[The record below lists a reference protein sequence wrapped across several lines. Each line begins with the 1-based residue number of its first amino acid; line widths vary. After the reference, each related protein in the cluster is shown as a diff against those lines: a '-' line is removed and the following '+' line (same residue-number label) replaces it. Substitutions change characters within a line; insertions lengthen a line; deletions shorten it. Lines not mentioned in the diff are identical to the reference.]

1 MSHWFKHQVEIHVTS
16 ITYIILYKRSLK
28 EHSHFGKMFQWALM
42 ESWSMEKYHLACASR
57 LQQNFTY
64 ALLLFLLCFSSQLLF
79 VLFPVIFMQAFKCLW
94 KLVFQKVKCIINFR
108 IGFRSEI
115 CSVAVS
121 SFLMNC
127 RVAHYFRHFENFCPG
142 KFIDWKWQIGI
153 KQNLWSHYDGALI
166 NNI

>member
-127 RVAHYFRHFENFCPG
+127 RVAHYFRHFEKFCPG
-142 KFIDWKWQIGI
+142 LKVYWLKMANKNKTEFMESLWRCIDK
-153 KQNLWSHYDGALI
+153 
-166 NNI
+166 